1 MLPMCGADGHYRVHM
16 RSEQALLSELARKVR
31 ERRQAVG
38 LTVSELARR
47 SGLSRR
53 YVTEAEA
60 GRANPT
66 ILKLAQLAA
75 ALRMPLA
82 ELCDLRVGALRGER
96 IALVGLRG
104 AGKSAIGRR
113 LALALEV
120 PFVELDQRVEVLA
133 GMSLAEIFDLR
144 GAPTYRR
151 LEREALEAVLAE
163 GGRLVIATGGSIVT
177 SKEAFTRLRESCRT
191 LWLRATPED
200 HLERVYAQGDRRP
213 MQGRPRAMDELRAIL
228 AERTPLY
235 ETCEFALD
243 TSTRDVDEVVGA
255 ALEWLA

>member
-1 MLPMCGADGHYRVHM
+1 M
-16 RSEQALLSELARKVR
+16 RSEQALLSELARRVR

-38 LTVSELARR
+38 LSVSELARR

-75 ALRMPLA
+75 ALRVPLA
-82 ELCDLRVGALRGER
+82 ELCDLQVGALRGER

-104 AGKSAIGRR
+104 AGKSAVGRR

-120 PFVELDQRVEVLA
+120 PFVELDERVELLA
-133 GMSLAEIFDLR
+133 EMSLAEIFDLR

-177 SKEAFTRLRESCRT
+177 SSEAFTRLRESCRT

-200 HLERVYAQGDRRP
+200 HLERVHAQGDRRP
-213 MQGRPRAMDELRAIL
+213 MHGRPRAMDELRAIL
-228 AERTPLY
+228 AERTPQY